1 MVQQNGEAFR
11 IPQTMKA
18 IRYNKVQDWALVD
31 LPVPEPKAHEVLVKL
46 KSCGIC
52 GTDLEIHNGNFD
64 SRMPVVTGHESSGIV
79 VKIGS
84 SVQGFKIG
92 DKVTAD
98 NSELCGHC
106 HYCRQGKPLYCENF
120 LAHGVHLNGGFAEF
134 CAYPAEK
141 LFHFE
146 KLSWEEAAMFE
157 AASCAVHGL
166 DRIRPE
172 PGVSILVMG
181 AGATGLC
188 LAQLLK
194 QNGGAHLILASNE
207 GPKLD
212 LAKNLNV
219 ADEYIPLRRGNEA
232 EQAAQWSDLK
242 NRYPYGFDIVVEATG
257 VHKLL
262 ETAFGLVTRGGK
274 LVYYGVYPKD
284 AVVKVVPSKFERS
297 SERGAKLT
305 RQGRVFGD
313 EITIIGSFSEMYCL
327 PRAVHYLETRKVDV
341 RGIVTH
347 TFKLEQFGEALDA
360 VRNKTCIKAAIVYD

>member
-1 MVQQNGEAFR
+1 
-11 IPQTMKA
+11 
-18 IRYNKVQDWALVD
+18 
-31 LPVPEPKAHEVLVKL
+31 
-46 KSCGIC
+46 
-52 GTDLEIHNGNFD
+52 
-64 SRMPVVTGHESSGIV
+64 MPVVTGHESSGLV

-84 SVQGFKIG
+84 DVQGFKIG

-120 LAHGVHLNGGFAEF
+120 LAHGVHRKSTILWWSFADLAVNGGFAEF

-166 DRIRPE
+166 DRIRPD

-212 LAKNLNV
+212 LAKKLNV
-219 ADEYIPLRRGNEA
+219 ADEYIPLRRGNEV
-232 EQAAQWSDLK
+232 EQAAQWTDLK
-242 NRYPYGFDIVVEATG
+242 NKYPYGFDIVVEATG

-262 ETAFGLVTRGGK
+262 ETAFDLVTRGGK

-284 AVVKVVPSKFERS
+284 AVVKVAPSKSVWSARCT
-297 SERGAKLT
+297 KLIS
-305 RQGRVFGD
+305 QAA
-313 EITIIGSFSEMYCL
+313 FSVTKL
-327 PRAVHYLETRKVDV
+327 PLL
-341 RGIVTH
+341 G
-347 TFKLEQFGEALDA
+347 KLFPASL
-360 VRNKTCIKAAIVYD
+360 IAADG